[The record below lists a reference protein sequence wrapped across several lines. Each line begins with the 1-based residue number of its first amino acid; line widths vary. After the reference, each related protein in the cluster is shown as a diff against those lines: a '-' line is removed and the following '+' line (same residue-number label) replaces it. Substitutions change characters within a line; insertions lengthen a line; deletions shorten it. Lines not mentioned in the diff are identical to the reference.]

1 MALNAALVRGSCSYN
16 GCKKAIDEFLAS
28 KAAAGVAT
36 PLQVDPQSRAAW
48 WVKPSTPEK
57 EAPATAAPAAAAA
70 AVTPASAAL
79 PGAAAD
85 PAAVVADPPPPPP
98 PVPDQAV
105 LDRVKLTIGARP
117 TDTYYYYE
125 DGYYAYPGG

>member
-1 MALNAALVRGSCSYN
+1 M
-16 GCKKAIDEFLAS
+16 DEFLAS
-28 KAAAGVAT
+28 KAAAGVVT
-36 PLQVDPQSRAAW
+36 PLQVDPQSRTAW

-70 AVTPASAAL
+70 VTPASAAL

-85 PAAVVADPPPPPP
+85 PAAAAVPPPPPP

-105 LDRVKLTIGARP
+105 LDRVKLTIGSRP